1 MSSVCYYIIDKH
13 KLTRWLD
20 KGDSVRRNVDIN
32 KPTLII
38 EIILPLR
45 ITTTD
50 NPNSGEKSGVLGKKP
65 TNIRERA
72 GILKENQQASTRKP
86 VYSGTAIRHRREDHS
101 SWNTKQASRGRP
113 QLREYQTSI
122 EGKTT
127 AQGIPNR
134 HWGEAWVLGE
144 TNKHRIKGQMSP
156 RRILSNIAE
165 NSKIPRGSIGKQVR
179 VLWENQQAF
188 YQVILVQTIYKYTSL
203 MKRCNIL

>member
-1 MSSVCYYIIDKH
+1 
-13 KLTRWLD
+13 
-20 KGDSVRRNVDIN
+20 
-32 KPTLII
+32 
-38 EIILPLR
+38 LPLR

-113 QLREYQTSI
+113 QLREYQTGIEGKTTAHGIPNKHRGEDHSSGNTKQASRGRPQLREYQTSI

-134 HWGEAWVLGE
+134 H
-144 TNKHRIKGQMSP
+144 
-156 RRILSNIAE
+156 
-165 NSKIPRGSIGKQVR
+165 
-179 VLWENQQAF
+179 
-188 YQVILVQTIYKYTSL
+188 
-203 MKRCNIL
+203 

>member
-144 TNKHRIKGQMSP
+144 
-156 RRILSNIAE
+156 
-165 NSKIPRGSIGKQVR
+165 
-179 VLWENQQAF
+179 NQQASDKRSNESSENTVKHCREF
-188 YQVILVQTIYKYTSL
+188 QNPSWKHRKASPSPLGKSTSILPSNLGTNYI
-203 MKRCNIL
+203 

>member
-1 MSSVCYYIIDKH
+1 
-13 KLTRWLD
+13 
-20 KGDSVRRNVDIN
+20 
-32 KPTLII
+32 
-38 EIILPLR
+38 LPLR

-127 AQGIPNR
+127 AQGIPN
-134 HWGEAWVLGE
+134 
-144 TNKHRIKGQMSP
+144 KH
-156 RRILSNIAE
+156 
-165 NSKIPRGSIGKQVR
+165 
-179 VLWENQQAF
+179 
-188 YQVILVQTIYKYTSL
+188 
-203 MKRCNIL
+203 